1 MIRASCITLICI
13 SGLVACSVPRGP
25 DTWNDE
31 LMEQDRA
38 FARMSVAEG
47 AAAAFRAY
55 LSADAI
61 SLPERGD
68 AVAGVDAIAEGL
80 EPMAD
85 YTLDWAPVAAESS
98 QDGTLGY
105 TWGRYRLFRRD
116 NPDEVQVGKY
126 LTVWRRT
133 ADGQWKAVADIG
145 NHEPVAPD

>member
-1 MIRASCITLICI
+1 
-13 SGLVACSVPRGP
+13 
-25 DTWNDE
+25 
-31 LMEQDRA
+31 MEQDRA
-38 FARMSVAEG
+38 FARMSVAEN
-47 AAAAFRAY
+47 AAVAFRAY

-68 AVAGVDAIAEGL
+68 PVTGADAIAEGL

-85 YTLDWAPVAAESS
+85 YTLDWTPVAAESS
-98 QDGTLGY
+98 EDGTLGY

-126 LTVWRRT
+126 LTVWQR
-133 ADGQWKAVADIG
+133 ASDGQWKAVADIG